1 MMILGAWPN
10 FRQQKSPI
18 RGRALMNNISRKQDY
33 FMSDFKNTQ
42 TKHAISALKRVLLE
56 LTAINNNKSRVGTA
70 QIRDFLKERGVEI
83 SLRTVQR
90 DLRLMQELGLPV
102 YSDDCSP
109 KGWRID
115 VNNPLS
121 DVVGFFEAA

>member
-1 MMILGAWPN
+1 MTV
-10 FRQQKSPI
+10 FQ
-18 RGRALMNNISRKQDY
+18 
-33 FMSDFKNTQ
+33 NTQ
-42 TKHAISALKRVLLE
+42 TKHPASVLKRLLMV
-56 LTAINNNKSRVGTA
+56 LTAINNNKGRAGTKE
-70 QIRDFLKERGVEI
+70 ISDFLKAQGLEV

-90 DLRLMQELGLPV
+90 DLWLMQELGLPV

-121 DVVGFFEAA
+121 DVVELVEAA